1 MPRWER
7 LTRHRLQRLRS
18 VVEHSSTM
26 REQGQW
32 ILPISTALDERSPAI
47 ELEKA
52 CKESYEMHQR
62 RKLVRDM
69 VVIHRSDI

>member
-1 MPRWER
+1 
-7 LTRHRLQRLRS
+7 
-18 VVEHSSTM
+18 M